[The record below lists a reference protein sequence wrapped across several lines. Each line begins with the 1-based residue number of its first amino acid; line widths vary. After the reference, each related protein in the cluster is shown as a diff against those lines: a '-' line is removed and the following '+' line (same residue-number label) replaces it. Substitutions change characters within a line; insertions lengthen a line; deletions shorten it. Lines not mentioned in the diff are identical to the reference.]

1 MAEPARLLVVD
12 DDENVSVTIQ
22 AVLEQEGYAVR
33 TALTA
38 GAARKLF
45 NAEQFDAALLDL
57 RLDDADGIEVLQ
69 ELRLLQPH
77 CSAIMLT
84 GYASLESAVRA
95 IRQGAYDYLMKP
107 CDLDELKLTIAR
119 AIERGR
125 LVRSLNERIEEL
137 QTANATIR
145 GFSDELQQRVDEATA
160 ELSLRLEELGQA
172 KRALEKTQQHRKEF
186 ISMMAHELGQ
196 PLTSIIGN
204 AQLMGRPNRS
214 PEAQERARTTIVTEA
229 HRLKRL
235 VQDLAEEAQ
244 VAAGRFPVHPAN
256 CDLAAI
262 VREQVELAQ
271 VNARRHTLC
280 LDAAAGAVPVFCDR
294 DRVVQV
300 LSNLVT
306 NAMKY
311 TPGGKIR
318 VSLRVEN
325 DQTLISVSDEGP
337 GIPRDQLEAIFE
349 PHVRL
354 AGPKAG
360 GETKGSGLGLY
371 ISKGIIE
378 AHKGQIWAESKE
390 GRGSTFTLSLP
401 LMPE

>member
-235 VQDLAEEAQ
+235 VQDLSEEAR
-244 VAAGRFPVHPAN
+244 VAAGRFPVHPVI

-271 VNARRHTLC
+271 VNARRHTVC

-337 GIPRDQLEAIFE
+337 GIPRAQLEVIFE

-354 AGPKAG
+354 AGPEAG